1 MTDFTLFPRLRSA
14 FSRLFATALALLII
28 QTGKAETVVFED
40 TAYYVYH
47 HDPAKEKLEL
57 WLSEGPGKPN
67 TFPKVEARAK
77 SAGRKLKFALN
88 SGIFEGNFMPSGL
101 HISEG
106 KLITKINTKEFVKT
120 REGEFTPNFFLKPN
134 GIFFLHQSG
143 VPGIMETGS
152 FAKTK
157 QEIPRLATQSGPLL
171 VNNNTI
177 HPILTKDSTSR
188 RYRNG
193 VGFTKEG
200 KIFFACSVLDREI
213 GLSNLYNFAALF
225 RDKLKCPNALYL
237 DGDLSY
243 VFIDDE
249 TPPLKETNWFAGIFV
264 VTEPAK

>member
-1 MTDFTLFPRLRSA
+1 MIDSTLFPRLLSA
-14 FSRLFATALALLII
+14 SALLASSLFVPALVDSVR
-28 QTGKAETVVFED
+28 AETVTFED
-40 TAYYVYH
+40 TAYYIYE

-57 WLSEGPGKPN
+57 WLSEGPDKPN
-67 TFPKVEARAK
+67 TFPKVQARAGA
-77 SAGRKLKFALN
+77 AGKKLKFALN

-106 KLITKINTKEFVKT
+106 KTIVKLNTKEFVKT

-134 GIFFLHQSG
+134 GVFFLHQNG
-143 VPGIMETGS
+143 NAGIMETS
-152 FAKTK
+152 VYLKAAQPT
-157 QEIPRLATQSGPLL
+157 PRLATQSGPLL

-177 HPILTKDSTSR
+177 HPVLTKDSTSK

-193 VGFTKEG
+193 VGVTKDG

-225 RDKLKCPNALYL
+225 RDKLECPNALYL
-237 DGDLSY
+237 DGDISY
-243 VFIDDE
+243 VYIDDE